1 MPRFV
6 LSSNANRS
14 ASDVARKAQAKTL
27 YAANLTKQ
35 TAINQ
40 MCGLFPTVGPTV
52 NMAASISGSVAQGA
66 QDTTPLEQQQI
77 LANAACS
84 Q

>member
-27 YAANLTKQ
+27 YAANLAKQ
-35 TAINQ
+35 TAINES
-40 MCGLFPTVGPTV
+40 CLLFPNVTPTT
-52 NMAASISGSVAQGA
+52 NMAASVLGSVAQGS
-66 QDTTPLEQQQI
+66 QDTTPQEQQQI
-77 LANAACS
+77 LANATCS